1 MKLKFIIEKFWK
13 QIIEV
18 EMQKS
23 VKSVKDIDI
32 YTGCLKRIIY

>member
-23 VKSVKDIDI
+23 VLKILI
-32 YTGCLKRIIY
+32 YILDVLKE

>member
-23 VKSVKDIDI
+23 V
-32 YTGCLKRIIY
+32 LKILTYILDVLKE

>member
-13 QIIEV
+13 ERIEV

-23 VKSVKDIDI
+23 VLKILI
-32 YTGCLKRIIY
+32 YILDVLKE

>member
-13 QIIEV
+13 ERIEV

-23 VKSVKDIDI
+23 V
-32 YTGCLKRIIY
+32 LKILTYILDVLKE

>member
-13 QIIEV
+13 QRIEV

-23 VKSVKDIDI
+23 VLKILI
-32 YTGCLKRIIY
+32 YILDVLKE